1 MNHFSRFG
9 GTAFFT
15 SNPIHGAKNSIFTAV
30 KHFIKYNI
38 IGVINTL
45 ITLATVWILHQ
56 ILDWNLELSNFLGFV
71 AGGINSYIMNR
82 IWNFESKNKK
92 RTEFAR
98 FVIVFLCSYAINLLV
113 LEGSV
118 YILENATWCTGFT
131 EFISRFMKPTY
142 FANII
147 ANVVYVL
154 VSFTLYKKWVF
165 VERRETKDERREISG

>member
-1 MNHFSRFG
+1 M
-9 GTAFFT
+9 
-15 SNPIHGAKNSIFTAV
+15 

-56 ILDWNLELSNFLGFV
+56 VLDWNLELSNFLGFV

-82 IWNFESKNKK
+82 IWNFESKNRK
-92 RTEFAR
+92 RAEFTR
-98 FVIVFLCSYAINLLV
+98 FVIVFLSSYAINLLV
-113 LEGSV
+113 LEWSAYV
-118 YILENATWCTGFT
+118 LTNCTWCAGFT

-165 VERRETKDERREISG
+165 KK